1 MVYKHNNLL
10 LSIRKIDKLTETVQK
25 PKKKR
30 ASRASNNGKATKV
43 DGRLKSTRILAGKE
57 IDASKIRKSEYAG
70 TQIVDKKTG
79 RFMSKYTPDVV
90 HEFLELAEQGYSLI
104 AIAAKMNIHARTLSK
119 WSEQHPELAAVWQLA
134 KDKRQYAFEKKLV
147 EANNAHEVT
156 SAKFVLER
164 VFPSQYGNAAN
175 IHLQEANVINS
186 IDLNKLSVE
195 ELTALQAI
203 VQRQAQQKAAI
214 AVEYQEV
221 KENDE
226 QEAEQSDL

>member
-1 MVYKHNNLL
+1 MSETVTKPKRKRVYK
-10 LSIRKIDKLTETVQK
+10 
-25 PKKKR
+25 KR
-30 ASRASNNGKATKV
+30 SNGQATKV

-57 IDASKIRKSEYAG
+57 VDASKIRKSEYAG
-70 TQIVDKKTG
+70 TQIVNKKTG
-79 RFMSKYTPDVV
+79 KFMSKYTPDVV
-90 HEFLELAEQGYSLI
+90 HEVLELAEQGYSI
-104 AIAAKMNIHARTLSK
+104 VAIAAKMNIHAATFSRWRK
-119 WSEQHPELAAVWQLA
+119 EHPELDAVWQLA

-147 EANNAHEVT
+147 ESNNAHEVT

-164 VFPSQYGNAAN
+164 VYPAQYGNAAN
-175 IHLQEANVINS
+175 LHLQEANVINS

-203 VQRQAQQKAAI
+203 VQRQAQHKAAI

-226 QEAEQSDL
+226 QETEQPVL